1 MIINPQVHWQKG
13 VNSMIVNAF
22 VFLYLKLTRNSWN
35 KELKWNYIYV
45 LFAGRE
51 VRIGKKKNCS
61 RYSILRAQQPA
72 NSVFKS
78 FSYPWYFQVNSASVL
93 NLCVWVGVCVRVCWC
108 SALPRKLN
116 FTAFLHV
123 VIVTCNYYHKSKF
136 PHYKERCVSW

>member
-1 MIINPQVHWQKG
+1 
-13 VNSMIVNAF
+13 MIVNAF
-22 VFLYLKLTRNSWN
+22 VFLYLKLTRNSWD
-35 KELKWNYIYV
+35 KELRWTTYMCY
-45 LFAGRE
+45 LPAGRS
-51 VRIGKKKNCS
+51 VWVKKKLCA

-78 FSYPWYFQVNSASVL
+78 FSYPWYFQVNSSSVL
-93 NLCVWVGVCVRVCWC
+93 NLCVWVGVCVCVCWC

-123 VIVTCNYYHKSKF
+123 VIVTCNYYYKSKF